1 MEKNLNAKYKQLL
14 DTSKETDLRAGL
26 VAGAAFGFSLGSM
39 LLVAAL
45 LFYVSSRWIPRGTI
59 TFEDMLMVF
68 SLSSFSI
75 GSAAQGATDPTK
87 AQQSAENI
95 FQVIDRVPAIDV
107 MSSSGRTFL
116 SVNGE
121 LEFHDVH
128 FAYPSRPEAKI
139 YVGRRGF
146 ASTEPSVASRPHLA
160 RESRACTLRRSHC

>member
-1 MEKNLNAKYKQLL
+1 MNAKYKQLL

-116 SVNGE
+116 SVNGG
-121 LEFHDVH
+121 
-128 FAYPSRPEAKI
+128 AGIP
-139 YVGRRGF
+139 RR
-146 ASTEPSVASRPHLA
+146 A
-160 RESRACTLRRSHC
+160 LRVPVPTGSEDLRWTAWICVN